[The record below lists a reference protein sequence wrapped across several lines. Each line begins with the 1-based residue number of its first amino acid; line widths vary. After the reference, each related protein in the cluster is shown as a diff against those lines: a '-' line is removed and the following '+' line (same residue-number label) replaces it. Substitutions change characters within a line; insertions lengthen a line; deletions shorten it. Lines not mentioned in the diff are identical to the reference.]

1 MDHLGSPFARD
12 SIDTEAEVVFCMA
25 KYKGKKVLIVGFGLS
40 GVAVAKY
47 MAKQGA
53 KITVTDTKQKNEL
66 LDSINACGDLKIE
79 WELGKHNN
87 KTFHA
92 AELIVVSPGVPPTLE
107 ALKEAREKNIPIISE
122 IELAAQALQEPLI
135 TITGTNGKTTV
146 TTLLGEMFKAGEK
159 PAYVGGNIGKPLLD
173 YVTDGTGGAQVVV
186 AEISSFQLDITQNL
200 TPALAI
206 FTNIEQDHLDRYGEM
221 ANYIESKKRL
231 LKFCDRNSYVVLNYD
246 DPIVQKF
253 SDECAGKLLW
263 FTKRNPME
271 IGGTFAENFTG
282 CYYNSKTKQVIARI
296 NGKEEV
302 YELAGFRLFGEHNRE
317 NLMSAICA
325 ARAMGV
331 KPQAIQSVI
340 NGFKGVAHRLE
351 YVRKKDGVFFFND
364 SKGTNVMSVKRSLEA
379 FAANP
384 IILIAGGKD
393 KNMDFT
399 PLVDP
404 VQKKCK
410 ILILVGEAKEK
421 INRAIGDF
429 AETYLVG
436 TFEEA
441 VLLAYQKSRSG
452 DIILLS
458 PGCSSFDMFRNYEE
472 RGDYFKKLV
481 SQL

>member
-1 MDHLGSPFARD
+1 MS
-12 SIDTEAEVVFCMA
+12 

-53 KITVTDTKQKNEL
+53 KITVTDLKQKNEL
-66 LDSINACGDLKIE
+66 QESINACGDMKIE
-79 WELGKHNN
+79 WEFGKHNT
-87 KTFHA
+87 KTFEA
-92 AELIVVSPGVPPTLE
+92 AELIIVSPGIPPTLE
-107 ALKEAREKNIPIISE
+107 GLVEAKRKGIPVVSEVELAANALKE
-122 IELAAQALQEPLI
+122 PLI
-135 TITGTNGKTTV
+135 AITGTNGKTTV
-146 TTLLGEMFKAGEK
+146 TTLIGEMFKADEK

-173 YVTDGTGGAQVVV
+173 YVTSEEKVDYVI
-186 AEISSFQLDITQNL
+186 AELSSFQLDITEKL
-200 TPALAI
+200 TPALAV
-206 FTNIEQDHLDRYGEM
+206 FTNLEQDHLDRYGDM
-221 ANYIESKKRL
+221 PTYINSKKRL
-231 LKFCDRNSYVVLNYD
+231 LKFCDRNSFVVLNYD
-246 DPIVQKF
+246 DPALVEF
-253 SDECAGKLLW
+253 ANENNSKLLW
-263 FTKRNPME
+263 FTKTNPMTV
-271 IGGTFAENFTG
+271 GGTFAENFVG
-282 CYYNSKTKQVIARI
+282 CYYNRETRQIVARL

-302 YELAGFRLFGEHNRE
+302 YDLTQFRLFGEHNRE

-325 ARAMGV
+325 ARSMSV
-331 KPQAIQSVI
+331 SQKAIQQVI
-340 NGFKGVAHRLE
+340 NTFRGVAHRLE
-351 YVRKKDGVFFFND
+351 FVRKKDGVFFFND
-364 SKGTNVMSVKRSLEA
+364 SKGTNVMSVKRSLES
-379 FAANP
+379 FSQNP
-384 IILIAGGKD
+384 VILIAGGKD
-393 KNMDFT
+393 KNMDFA
-399 PLVDP
+399 PLIEP

-458 PGCSSFDMFRNYEE
+458 PGCSSYDMFRNFEE